1 MTKTYMVIDHEGE
14 HEYNIVVKKT
24 KKDNTK
30 YSIYRS
36 KSANWHQPGEFI
48 MSITSTDDGIK
59 FNTPIK
65 SLAWDDLECLRLL
78 INFDREID
86 DNPMNK
92 IKHKIIEDKV
102 LFEI

>member
-1 MTKTYMVIDHEGE
+1 MKKTYMVIDHEGK
-14 HEYNIVVKKT
+14 HEYNIVVNKT

-36 KSANWHQPGEFI
+36 QSESWHEPGEFI

-59 FNTPIK
+59 FGTNIT
-65 SLAWDDLECLRLL
+65 SLGWDNLECLRLL